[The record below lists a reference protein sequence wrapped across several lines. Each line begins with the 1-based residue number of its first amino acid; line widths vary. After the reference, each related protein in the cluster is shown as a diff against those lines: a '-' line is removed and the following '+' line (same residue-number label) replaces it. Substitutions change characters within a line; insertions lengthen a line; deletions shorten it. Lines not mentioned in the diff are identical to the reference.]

1 MLPPFIDTL
10 WNASAFP
17 LLSIIN
23 WTKYKYLLPLQH
35 EIMKKVKNSEE
46 KDPVGT
52 RFGLLT
58 KLRIDGN
65 DIKEFNRREIR
76 HTDKS
81 DGEKSVESL
90 RSVFKTS
97 D

>member
-35 EIMKKVKNSEE
+35 VIMKKVKNSEE
-46 KDPVGT
+46 KGPYWNSIWRITFDINYNIPC
-52 RFGLLT
+52 
-58 KLRIDGN
+58 IDGERY
-65 DIKEFNRREIR
+65 KR
-76 HTDKS
+76 
-81 DGEKSVESL
+81 V
-90 RSVFKTS
+90 
-97 D
+97 